1 MDPARVRG
9 DVRFLP
15 APLKDRL
22 LRLADRPHSILPVQV
37 YGEAS
42 KPSILFQYYLID
54 TNEFQSN
61 IFTSVVP
68 GINDTAIPTAANEA
82 NCKLHTVGAVRLVLE
97 PKPGLPTDPNDPR
110 AFSGI
115 FSDVSGLFVINN
127 ESGWYEGWMIHDITV
142 PEVAYKVGYD
152 PDSYVAFFGKVLEEE
167 RRSAGSV
174 PKVFLDHPPT
184 PERILKSQEEIKEV
198 LPKRDQYLVSTSE
211 FADVRARLSTAVS
224 TLQKQQKP
232 SPTLQTREAASGN
245 TRTRTDGE
253 GKDRGVRQPSRAP
266 SARLGWQWGARRAQ

>member
-22 LRLADRPHSILPVQV
+22 FRLADRPHSILPVQV

-54 TNEFQSN
+54 TNEFQPN

-115 FSDVSGLFVINN
+115 FSDVSGLFVMNN

-142 PEVAYKVGYD
+142 PEVAPPR
-152 PDSYVAFFGKVLEEE
+152 PDGSGNAQFGKLT
-167 RRSAGSV
+167 AADAAALKAMGTGNNV
-174 PKVFLDHPPT
+174 PGAIFTTDGNKVHL
-184 PERILKSQEEIKEV
+184 
-198 LPKRDQYLVSTSE
+198 
-211 FADVRARLSTAVS
+211 
-224 TLQKQQKP
+224 P
-232 SPTLQTREAASGN
+232 SP
-245 TRTRTDGE
+245 
-253 GKDRGVRQPSRAP
+253 
-266 SARLGWQWGARRAQ
+266 